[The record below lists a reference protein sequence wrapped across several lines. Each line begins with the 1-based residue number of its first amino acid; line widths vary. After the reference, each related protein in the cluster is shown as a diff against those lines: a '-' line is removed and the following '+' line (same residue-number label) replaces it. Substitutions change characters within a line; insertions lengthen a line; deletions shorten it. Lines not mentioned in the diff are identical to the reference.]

1 MKKICFTD
9 KVRENNVS
17 VWLFAAC
24 SLLLGIII
32 GFCFAPIKKGMRI
45 ASNNH
50 IVNKESLGYDDDYD
64 DDDYDDYDD
73 EESIKF

>member
-1 MKKICFTD
+1 MKKISFTD
-9 KVRENNVS
+9 QIRENSVS
-17 VWLFAAC
+17 VWLLAAC

-50 IVNKESLGYDDDYD
+50 IVNRESLGYDDDDD
-64 DDDYDDYDD
+64 DDDYDDEDVVH
-73 EESIKF
+73 F

>member
-1 MKKICFTD
+1 MKKINYTD
-9 KVRENNVS
+9 QIRENSVA

-50 IVNKESLGYDDDYD
+50 IVNRESLGYDDDDD
-64 DDDYDDYDD
+64 DDDYDDEDVVH
-73 EESIKF
+73 F

>member
-1 MKKICFTD
+1 MKKISFTD
-9 KVRENNVS
+9 QIRENSVA
-17 VWLFAAC
+17 VWLLAAC

-50 IVNKESLGYDDDYD
+50 IVNRESLGYDDDDDD
-64 DDDYDDYDD
+64 DDDYDDEDVVH
-73 EESIKF
+73 F